1 MSRSPAQLAAAAMAV
16 RAIARATTADFVGL
30 APHSGPATWEGPAAT
45 AHRQRAAAA
54 VGDADDLA
62 AELDRLADRLDA
74 RAAALVAAEAA
85 ARRHGERPPGPEP
98 TPARTPVG
106 EGRTD
111 G

>member
-30 APHSGPATWEGPAAT
+30 APHSGRATWEGPAAT
-45 AHRQRAAAA
+45 DHRRRVGAA
-54 VGDADDLA
+54 VGDAHDLA

-74 RAAALVAAEAA
+74 QAAALLAADEAA
-85 ARRHGERPPGPEP
+85 SRRREERL
-98 TPARTPVG
+98 TAPAPVG
-106 EGRTD
+106 EGRAD